1 VILPL
6 LDVIELVFEVILA
19 ALLEILFVFVV
30 MLVDI
35 PDVGWQLAHIPY
47 AIWLLVDIP
56 EVG

>member
-1 VILPL
+1 
-6 LDVIELVFEVILA
+6 
-19 ALLEILFVFVV
+19 

-56 EVG
+56 EVGWGRRNFGISNYSIFKLFSSRGG